1 MRASGCCALWRN
13 LREPRSSRSCSAG
26 KSRKVRGESPT
37 FIASVVPS
45 ACAARSGGLPCPCT
59 PKRTGDLV
67 SEQDSNPPVSTGGG
81 DDGTTTLLGSGRMG
95 KDDPR
100 IVALGDVDEASSF
113 LGLARAEAE
122 EEVGELLIGLQ
133 RLLYRVMGDVAMP
146 QEDNMVGEDDLR
158 FLDGALEEWRGRTE
172 IPREFVVPGESRLG
186 ALLDVARSITR
197 RAERSLVAS
206 GYAGEHPHAVRVV
219 NRLSDVLF
227 VLARN
232 ADGKKTLSKG

>member
-1 MRASGCCALWRN
+1 
-13 LREPRSSRSCSAG
+13 
-26 KSRKVRGESPT
+26 
-37 FIASVVPS
+37 
-45 ACAARSGGLPCPCT
+45 
-59 PKRTGDLV
+59 
-67 SEQDSNPPVSTGGG
+67 
-81 DDGTTTLLGSGRMG
+81 MG

-122 EEVGELLIGLQ
+122 GEVGELLIGLQ

-146 QEDNMVGEDDLR
+146 REDNVVGQDDLR
-158 FLDGALEEWRGRTE
+158 FLDDALAEWRGRTE
-172 IPREFVVPGESRLG
+172 IPREFVIPGESRLG

-206 GYAGEHPHAVRVV
+206 GYAGEHPHAVRLV
-219 NRLSDVLF
+219 NRLSDLLF